1 MELHEYPRPAN
12 DTGIGIHWAP
22 GFAAAVGLAPIR
34 DTWLPELRA
43 LGVKWVKVY
52 NHDGAQDFVEMLLA
66 EGFMPVLRIFRPA
79 PNPGR
84 LGLRE
89 VVHIDSYIRLGARY
103 FEFNSEPDQEGE
115 WKGGRLP
122 PNGLDLVAEDTIAN
136 MEVIL
141 ERGGMPAV
149 PAVSPGSA
157 WDLVGK
163 IVAKGRKDL
172 FDGPVW
178 QAIHSYARNRPLDYP
193 YDIGNQ
199 EGAAYTER
207 FYRTV
212 ADEVWDENAW
222 RGRSLAEVNRLRLDR
237 CTPGATV
244 QDDHACWLAY
254 EHFDALNRHHL
265 GRSIPILG
273 TEAGYLVGEDGDPR
287 YPATSPNLHLAQ
299 TLEACRVLM
308 GTSHRFPP
316 APDYFFCA
324 AFMVIANTQLGGV
337 NSWWERFAWY
347 SARWPGGVLPIVKA
361 LRAEPKIVRKRQGS
375 AQSAPLI
382 ALRGT
387 VLNAREQH
395 TVILERN
402 GLQVASAVLD
412 ANSRYELPD
421 LTPGNYLL
429 RVAGTPVQENVA
441 LSADQ
446 RELVVTL
453 DVGAPVQEGA
463 SRSIVSGH
471 VRGGAG
477 AVVVLLRQADG
488 EEWVTMARDDGAFR
502 FIDLPAG
509 AYSVRVTPEGSRVND
524 VELDGRNQR
533 EVDLAVAGWGYTVG
547 VADPVLGV
555 GAIRVR
561 VKGERNV
568 SVKAHTFGGSTD
580 ALRVGKD
587 PSFGPDECQ
596 LAPLEA
602 GLYMVTVHGLYGADG
617 RPLEPEARVVV
628 DKRGI
633 PLLEFVFTDL
643 SPAPAGSS
651 AIRGRVVGGSERA
664 GDLSVRLIDG
674 QARTQEIAVQA
685 DGEFAFTGLSAGLYS
700 VELVGQE
707 ATHESSTRRADIAV
721 DGANEA
727 EIQLILPVPPRPPAP
742 ETPPTG
748 QSVIT
753 GAARGAA
760 GRVARLV
767 DAVGNEQR
775 QVVGADDSVRFERLS
790 PGTYTLTVEGGWE
803 QGGLALDGR
812 NGFEVHFSPLETAW
826 EALVTNAGSM
836 PGYSVVRVEVQEKKD
851 VPVYIWKEG
860 WDGMMRRTGTSP
872 EHGPYALEFG
882 PLGPGVYM
890 VEPEGLGIWAT
901 VELTGLEAVWVE
913 FHALGRP
920 ASPHSVR
927 PLAPPPPAPEALPAL
942 PTLPAAPPKRHYI
955 WLGNMTAS
963 GRELIALV
971 AYAGRTRAQAGMSLD
986 EALAAE
992 VVTLLGADAESAELA
1007 ARLAAAGVQVNRV
1020 ATVAELLD
1028 AAPAA

>member
-12 DTGIGIHWAP
+12 DTGIGIHWVP
-22 GFAAAVGLAPIR
+22 GYAAAVGMAPIR

-52 NHDGAQDFVEMLLA
+52 NHDGAQDFVEVLLA
-66 EGFMPVLRIFRPA
+66 EGFMPILRIYRPA

-89 VVHIDSYIRLGARY
+89 VVHIDSYVRLGVRY
-103 FEFNSEPDQEGE
+103 FEFNSEPDRESE

-122 PNGLDLVAEDTIAN
+122 PNGLDLAAEDAIAN

-141 ERGGMPAV
+141 ERGGMPGV
-149 PAVSPGSA
+149 PAVSPGST

-178 QAIHSYARNRPLDYP
+178 QAVHNYARNRPLDYP

-212 ADEVWDENAW
+212 AEEVWEENAW

-237 CTPGATV
+237 CTPGATIK
-244 QDDHACWLAY
+244 DDHACWLAY

-265 GRSIPILG
+265 GRSIPILA
-273 TEAGYLVGEDGDPR
+273 TESGYLTGEDSDAR
-287 YPATSPNLHLAQ
+287 YPATTPNLHLAQ
-299 TLEACRVLM
+299 SLEACRVLM

-324 AFMVIANTQLGGV
+324 AFMVIANTQLAGL

-361 LRAEPKIVRKRQGS
+361 LRAEPKIVRKRQGTAS
-375 AQSAPLI
+375 SMPLI
-382 ALRGT
+382 TLRGT
-387 VLNAREQH
+387 VLNARTQH

-412 ANSRYELPD
+412 TSSRYELPD
-421 LTPGNYLL
+421 LTPGAYVL
-429 RVAGTPVQENVA
+429 RVEDTPVQEAVN
-441 LSADQ
+441 LTPDQ
-446 RELVVTL
+446 REMVVTL
-453 DVGAPVQEGA
+453 DVGAPAPEAA

-488 EEWVTMARDDGAFR
+488 EEWVTMARDDGGFR

-509 AYSVRVTPEGSRVND
+509 GYSVRVTPEGSRVDN
-524 VELDGRNQR
+524 VELDGRNHA
-533 EVDLAVAGWGYTVG
+533 EVDLAVAGWGYTITQ
-547 VADPVLGV
+547 ADPAVGV

-568 SVKAHTFGGSTD
+568 SVKAHTFGGSTE
-580 ALRVGKD
+580 AVRVGKD
-587 PSFGPDECQ
+587 ANFGPDECQ
-596 LAPLEA
+596 IAPLEA
-602 GLYMVTVHGLYGADG
+602 GLYMITVHGLYGVDG
-617 RPLEPEARVVV
+617 RPVEPEARVTV

-633 PLLEFVFTDL
+633 PLLEFVYTDL
-643 SPAPAGSS
+643 SPAPAAAST
-651 AIRGRVVGGSERA
+651 IRGRVVGGA
-664 GDLSVRLIDG
+664 GDAASLAVRLIDS
-674 QARTQEIAVQA
+674 QARTQETAVQE
-685 DGEFAFTGLSAGLYS
+685 DGAFEFAGLAAGLYT
-700 VELVGQE
+700 VELVGHE
-707 ATHESSTRRADIAV
+707 ATARRTEIAV

-727 EIQLILPVPPRPPAP
+727 EVQLVAPVPPRAAAPAAA
-742 ETPPTG
+742 G
-748 QSVIT
+748 GGRSVISAT
-753 GAARGAA
+753 ARGAA
-760 GRVARLV
+760 GKVARLV

-775 QVVGADDSVRFERLS
+775 QVVTPDDTVRFERLAA
-790 PGTYTLTVEGGWE
+790 GTYTLRIEGGWE

-812 NGFEVHFSPLETAW
+812 NGQDVHFSPLETVW
-826 EALVTNAGSM
+826 EASVTNAGSM
-836 PGYSVVRVEVQEKKD
+836 PGYSVVRVEVQGMKD
-851 VPVYIWKEG
+851 VPVFIWKED

-872 EHGPYALEFG
+872 EHGPNALEFG
-882 PLGPGVYM
+882 PLGPGAYM
-890 VEPEGLGIWAT
+890 VEPEGLGIWTT

-913 FHALGRP
+913 FRAQKRP

-927 PLAPPPPAPEALPAL
+927 PLAAAALPEPAPAPAVQ
-942 PTLPAAPPKRHYI
+942 KRHYI

-963 GRELIALV
+963 GQDLIALV

-992 VVTLLGADAESAELA
+992 VVTILGGDDENTLLAEQ
-1007 ARLAAAGVQVNRV
+1007 LAAAGVEVNRV
-1020 ATVAELLD
+1020 ASVAELLD
-1028 AAPAA
+1028 TAPATA